1 MIQDFIL
8 LYCCLMDKADRQTLD
23 YYAAHGG
30 TLAQRYHAVEGGV
43 STHFDTA
50 FKGMDTILDI
60 GCGSGRDLVRL
71 LQRRHAATGCD
82 NCQAM
87 LEAAAQACRAAGFA
101 ETRLVSDGLPELA
114 SFEDAAFDGVL
125 CSAVLMHLPDEHLFD
140 AIYGMRRVLR
150 PGGRLL
156 LSIPASRPDV
166 DPKTRRDPQG
176 RYFADLPPA
185 KLKLLLERVGFRHVW
200 EQITEDAQGRADT
213 TWATLLF
220 EKQQSDTERPLDQ
233 VESILNRDKK
243 DATYKL
249 ALFRALADVAQTQY
263 NIASFN
269 QSGRVGIPVRA
280 LAERWLV
287 YYWPL
292 VASDTFIAQKY
303 GETADCTKP
312 IAIRAPLRKVIDAF
326 GEGGGLPAFLVAL
339 KNNTISADVARLHQ
353 GAMKKIQ
360 STIWTM
366 PVRYAGGGADF
377 SVFGYDRATCQVTM
391 PEELWRELTLTGSW
405 ILDATVLRWAEL
417 TERLSKGAVNV
428 SLAVEK
434 LLSISDPARE
444 TRDARILFKE
454 LNVSECVWSKKKING
469 ERFDVDHVIPFT
481 LWRNNDLWNLLPT
494 HPSINNAKRDFLPS
508 QPLLHRRRE
517 KVIEYWEELRGVYP
531 DRFDREASGLCGS
544 SRWQKRNWKDML
556 FGRLVEAVEITAV
569 QRCVPRWDPTIQTAT
584 RRKSKPSSARIR
596 VVVKSQPSSQPE
608 VQTQGQ
614 RTEHHTQPLDEPA
627 LYDFTEI
634 QNDAFVRYLPMVGA
648 LAAGAPF
655 SGFDISDIDAATGCQ
670 WIEVPERWAGKNRFV
685 IQIAGDSMEPELS
698 IGDHVIFEY
707 HRSPRTNNQ
716 IVIANLADYGI
727 ASDLSTDHA
736 VKRLIETPD
745 QWIFRSTNPSYKD
758 ISVSKADCPYPIL
771 GVMVKRL

>member
-1 MIQDFIL
+1 ML
-8 LYCCLMDKADRQTLD
+8 RM
-23 YYAAHGG
+23 GG
-30 TLAQRYHAVEGGV
+30 SWRNGIKPSRGAYPTY
-43 STHFDTA
+43 FDVA
-50 FKGMDTILDI
+50 FSGCRDVLDI

-71 LQRRHAATGCD
+71 LQRGHAATGCD

-114 SFEDAAFDGVL
+114 SFEDTSFDGLL
-125 CSAVLMHLPDEHLFD
+125 CSAVLMHLPDEYLFD
-140 AIYGMRRVLR
+140 SIYGMRRVLR
-150 PGGRLL
+150 SGGRLL
-156 LSIPASRPDV
+156 LSIPAYRPDV
-166 DPKTRRDPQG
+166 DPQTRRDPQG

-200 EQITEDAQGRADT
+200 EQTSNDAQGRAGT

-220 EKQQSDTERPLDQ
+220 EKQQSDAERPLDQ

-263 NIASFN
+263 NIASFDRA
-269 QSGRVGIPVRA
+269 GRVGIPVRA

-312 IAIRAPLRKVIDAF
+312 IAIREPLRKVIDAF

-339 KNNTISADVARLHQ
+339 KNNTVSADVARLHRMAIQ
-353 GAMKKIQ
+353 KIQ
-360 STIWTM
+360 STIWNM
-366 PVRYAGGGADF
+366 PVRYAGGGSDF

-417 TERLSKGAVNV
+417 TERLSKGTVNV

-444 TRDARILFKE
+444 TRDARILFKN
-454 LNVSECVWSKKKING
+454 LNVSKCVWSEKKISG
-469 ERFDVDHVIPFT
+469 DLFDVDHVIPFT

-494 HPSINNAKRDFLPS
+494 HPSINNSKRDFLPS
-508 QPLLHRRRE
+508 QPLLHRQRHA
-517 KVIEYWEELRGVYP
+517 VIGYWEALREAFS
-531 DRFDREASGLCGS
+531 DRFDREASGLCGGS
-544 SRWQKRNWKDML
+544 GLPKHNWKDTL

-569 QRCVPRWDPTIQTAT
+569 QRCVPRWDPKIKTTP
-584 RRKSKPSSARIR
+584 RVR
-596 VVVKSQPSSQPE
+596 VVVTTQTPSQPE
-608 VQTQGQ
+608 IQVHGQ
-614 RTEHHTQPLDEPA
+614 STEQHTQPLDEPV
-627 LYDFTEI
+627 LHDFEYI
-634 QNDAFVRYLPMVGA
+634 QDEAFVRYLPMVGA

-707 HRSPRTNNQ
+707 HRNPRTNNQ

-745 QWIFRSTNPSYKD
+745 QWIFRSTNPSYED
-758 ISVSKADCPYPIL
+758 ISVSKAECPYPIL
-771 GVMVKRL
+771 GTMIKKL